1 MDFGADPY
9 PQYAWLREQ
18 EPVVKVLEG
27 QGLYGLLVTRYE
39 DVRMLLNDP
48 RMSKD
53 PRNAPLDWQ
62 EAGKGRPLEDRT
74 GLGTHLLTTDAEE
87 HSRLRRL
94 VSTAFTAKR
103 VEGLRGQVQQITDGL
118 LDQIAPIGRVD
129 VVTEFAFPLA
139 ITVICALLGVPAK
152 DQDVFRQW
160 TKDFRKW
167 TNTNESEQAGRPAE
181 NPNARPVGLRD
192 LLGYLTELV
201 AKRRVE
207 PADGLIDAMIAATDN
222 GDRLNETELLSMMAL
237 LLIGGFETTV
247 NIIGNGT
254 LALLRHPDQMALL
267 RERPELVDSALE
279 EMLRYDGSFE
289 TATWRFPLEP
299 IEVAGTRIEKG
310 HPILLSLASADRDEA
325 RFQEPDRF
333 DVTRADNGH
342 VAFGRG
348 AHFCLGAPLARL
360 EGRIAFDG
368 LLRRLPGLALAVPP
382 EQLRW
387 QRSLTIRGLES
398 LPVTFEP
405 DRR

>member
-9 PQYAWLREQ
+9 PEYAMLRAE
-18 EPVVKVLEG
+18 EPVRRILEG
-27 QGLYGLLVTRYE
+27 RGLYGLLVTRYE
-39 DVRMLLNDP
+39 DVRMLLSDS

-74 GLGTHLLTTDAEE
+74 GLGTHLLTTDGPE
-87 HSRLRRL
+87 HTRLRRL
-94 VSTAFTAKR
+94 VSTAFTARR

-118 LDQIAPIGRVD
+118 LDEIVPRGRAD
-129 VVTEFAFPLA
+129 LVTEFAFPLA
-139 ITVICALLGVPAK
+139 ITVICELLGVPSA
-152 DQDVFRQW
+152 DQDLFRRW
-160 TKDFRKW
+160 TKDFRRW
-167 TNTNESEQAGRPAE
+167 TNNTGSAQTDGG
-181 NPNARPVGLRD
+181 NARPVGLRD

-201 AKRRVE
+201 AKRRDE
-207 PADGLIDAMIAATDN
+207 PADGLVDALIAARDD
-222 GDRLNETELLSMMAL
+222 GDRLNETELLSMLSL
-237 LLIGGFETTV
+237 LLVGGFETTV
-247 NIIGNGT
+247 NLIGNGT
-254 LALLRHPDQMALL
+254 LALLRNPEQLALL
-267 RERPELVDSALE
+267 REQPHLLDSALE

-289 TATWRFPLEP
+289 TATWRFPLET
-299 IEVAGTRIEKG
+299 IEIAGTRIEKG
-310 HPILLSLASADRDEA
+310 HPVLLSLASANRDQA
-325 RFQEPDRF
+325 KFMEPDHF
-333 DVTRADNGH
+333 NVTRSENGH

-398 LPVTFEP
+398 LPVTF
-405 DRR
+405 DA

>member
-1 MDFGADPY
+1 MDFGDDPY
-9 PQYAWLREQ
+9 PEYAWLRTE
-18 EPVVKVLEG
+18 EPVRRVVEG

-39 DVRMLLNDP
+39 DVRMLLSDS

-74 GLGTHLLTTDAEE
+74 GLGTHLLTTDAPE
-87 HSRLRRL
+87 HTRLRRL
-94 VSTAFTAKR
+94 VSTAFTARR
-103 VEGLRGQVQQITDGL
+103 VENLRGQVQQITDDL
-118 LDQIAPIGRVD
+118 LDDIVPRGRAD
-129 VVTEFAFPLA
+129 LVTEFAFPLA
-139 ITVICALLGVPAK
+139 ITVICELLGVPAA
-152 DQDVFRQW
+152 DQDVFRRW
-160 TKDFRKW
+160 TKDFRSW
-167 TNTNESEQAGRPAE
+167 TNKSASTPADSGQ
-181 NPNARPVGLRD
+181 ARPVGLRD

-201 AKRRVE
+201 EKRRNE
-207 PADGLIDAMIAATDN
+207 PADGLVDALIAARDDD
-222 GDRLNETELLSMMAL
+222 DRLDETELLSMMSL
-237 LLIGGFETTV
+237 LLVGGFETTV
-247 NIIGNGT
+247 NLIGNGT
-254 LALLRHPDQMALL
+254 LALLRNPDQLALL
-267 RERPELVDSALE
+267 REQPHRVDTALE

-299 IEVAGTRIEKG
+299 IEIAGTRIEKG
-310 HPILLSLASADRDEA
+310 HPVLLSLASADRDPA
-325 RFQEPDRF
+325 KFTDPDHF
-333 DVTRADNGH
+333 DVTRSENGH

-398 LPVTFEP
+398 LPVTF
-405 DRR
+405 DA

>member
-1 MDFGADPY
+1 M
-9 PQYAWLREQ
+9 
-18 EPVVKVLEG
+18 EG
-27 QGLYGLLVTRYE
+27 RGLYGLLVTRYE
-39 DVRMLLNDP
+39 DVRRLLSDP

-74 GLGTHLLTTDAEE
+74 GLGTHLLTTDAPE
-87 HSRLRRL
+87 HTRLRRL
-94 VSTAFTAKR
+94 VSTAFTARR

-118 LDQIAPIGRVD
+118 LDEIVPRGRVD
-129 VVTEFAFPLA
+129 LVTEFAFPLA
-139 ITVICALLGVPAK
+139 ITVICELLGVPSA
-152 DQDVFRQW
+152 DQDVFRRW
-160 TKDFRKW
+160 TKDFRRW
-167 TNTNESEQAGRPAE
+167 TNTTDQTGNGD
-181 NPNARPVGLRD
+181 ARPVGLRD
-192 LLGYLTELV
+192 LLEYLTELV
-201 AKRRVE
+201 AKRREE
-207 PADGLIDAMIAATDN
+207 PADGLIDALIAERDD

-247 NIIGNGT
+247 NLIGNGT
-254 LALLRHPDQMALL
+254 LALLRNPDQLALL
-267 RERPELVDSALE
+267 REQPRLVESALE

-310 HPILLSLASADRDEA
+310 YPVLLSLASANRDQA
-325 RFQEPDRF
+325 KFTEPDQF
-333 DVTRADNGH
+333 DVTRSDNGH

-368 LLRRLPGLALAVPP
+368 LLRRLPGLRLAVPA

-387 QRSLTIRGLES
+387 QRSLTIRGLEA
-398 LPVTFEP
+398 LPVTF
-405 DRR
+405 DA

>member
-18 EPVVKVLEG
+18 EPVVQVMEG

-39 DVRMLLNDP
+39 DVRMLLSDT

-74 GLGTHLLTTDAEE
+74 GLGTHLLTTDGLE
-87 HSRLRRL
+87 HTRLRRL
-94 VSTAFTAKR
+94 VSTAFTARR
-103 VEGLRGQVQQITDGL
+103 VESLRGQVQQITDGL
-118 LDQIAPIGRVD
+118 LDEIVPRGRVD
-129 VVTEFAFPLA
+129 LVTEFAFPLA
-139 ITVICALLGVPAK
+139 ITVICELLGVPSA
-152 DQDVFRQW
+152 DQEMFRRW
-160 TKDFRKW
+160 TKDFRRW
-167 TNTNESEQAGRPAE
+167 TNKTGSDQAESE
-181 NPNARPVGLRD
+181 NARPVGLRD

-201 AKRRVE
+201 DKRREV
-207 PADGLIDAMIAATDN
+207 PADGLVDALIAARDDD
-222 GDRLNETELLSMMAL
+222 DRLNETELLSMMSL

-247 NIIGNGT
+247 NLVGNGT
-254 LALLRHPDQMALL
+254 LALLRHPDQLALL
-267 RERPELVDSALE
+267 REQPHLVEPALE

-299 IEVAGTRIEKG
+299 IEIAGTRIEKG
-310 HPILLSLASADRDEA
+310 HPVLLSLASADRDQA
-325 RFQEPDRF
+325 KFKEPDRF
-333 DVTRADNGH
+333 DVMRSDNGH

-368 LLRRLPGLALAVPP
+368 LLRRLPGLTLAVPP
-382 EQLRW
+382 EELRW

-398 LPVTFEP
+398 LPVTF
-405 DRR
+405 DA

>member
-1 MDFGADPY
+1 MDFGEDPY
-9 PQYAWLREQ
+9 PQYAWLRAE
-18 EPVVKVLEG
+18 EPVRRVLEG
-27 QGLYGLLVTRYE
+27 KGLYGLLVTRYE
-39 DVRMLLNDP
+39 DVRMLLSDP

-74 GLGTHLLTTDAEE
+74 GLGTHLLTTDAPE
-87 HSRLRRL
+87 HTRLRRL
-94 VSTAFTAKR
+94 VSTAFTARR

-118 LDQIAPIGRVD
+118 LDEIVPRGRVD
-129 VVTEFAFPLA
+129 LVTEFAFPLA
-139 ITVICALLGVPAK
+139 ITVICELLGVPSA

-167 TNTNESEQAGRPAE
+167 TNTNNNGSAQADNEQ
-181 NPNARPVGLRD
+181 ARPVGLRD

-201 AKRRVE
+201 DKRRRE
-207 PADGLIDAMIAATDN
+207 PADGLVDALIAARDD
-222 GDRLNETELLSMMAL
+222 GDRLDETELLSMMSL
-237 LLIGGFETTV
+237 LLVGGFETTV
-247 NIIGNGT
+247 NLIGNGT
-254 LALLRHPDQMALL
+254 LALLRNPDQLALL
-267 RERPELVDSALE
+267 RKQPELVDGALE

-299 IEVAGTRIEKG
+299 IEIAGTRIEKG
-310 HPILLSLASADRDEA
+310 HPVLLSLASANRDQA
-325 RFQEPDRF
+325 KFTEPDHF
-333 DVTRADNGH
+333 DVTRAENGH

-382 EQLRW
+382 ETLRW

-398 LPVTFEP
+398 LPVTF
-405 DRR
+405 DV

>member
-9 PQYAWLREQ
+9 PKYAWLREE
-18 EPVVKVLEG
+18 EPVRQVMEG

-39 DVRMLLNDP
+39 DVRMLLGDP

-62 EAGKGRPLEDRT
+62 AAGKGRPLEDRT
-74 GLGTHLLTTDAEE
+74 GLGTHLLTTDGIE
-87 HSRLRRL
+87 HTRLRRL
-94 VSTAFTAKR
+94 VSTAFTARR

-118 LDQIAPIGRVD
+118 LDEIVPRGRVD
-129 VVTEFAFPLA
+129 LVTEFAFPLA
-139 ITVICALLGVPAK
+139 ITVICELLGVPSA

-160 TKDFRKW
+160 TKDFRRW
-167 TNTNESEQAGRPAE
+167 TNNAGSGRTDNA
-181 NPNARPVGLRD
+181 NARPVGLRD

-201 AKRRVE
+201 AKRRDE
-207 PADGLIDAMIAATDN
+207 PADGLVDALIAARDDD
-222 GDRLNETELLSMMAL
+222 DRLNETELLSMMSL
-237 LLIGGFETTV
+237 LLVGGFETTV
-247 NIIGNGT
+247 NLIGNGT
-254 LALLRHPDQMALL
+254 LALLRHPDQLALL
-267 RERPELVDSALE
+267 REQPDLVDSALE

-299 IEVAGTRIEKG
+299 IEIAGTRIEKG
-310 HPILLSLASADRDEA
+310 HPVLLSLASANRDQAKFKEA
-325 RFQEPDRF
+325 DHF
-333 DVTRADNGH
+333 DVARSDNGH

-398 LPVTFEP
+398 LPVTF
-405 DRR
+405 DA

>member
-9 PQYAWLREQ
+9 PEYAKLRAD
-18 EPVVKVLEG
+18 EPVRPVLEG
-27 QGLYGLLVTRYE
+27 KGLYGLLVTRYE
-39 DVRMLLNDP
+39 DVRMLLGDP

-62 EAGKGRPLEDRT
+62 EAGRGRPLEDRT
-74 GLGTHLLTTDAEE
+74 GLGTHLLTTDAPE
-87 HSRLRRL
+87 HTRLRRL
-94 VSTAFTAKR
+94 VSTAFTARR
-103 VEGLRGQVQQITDGL
+103 VEGLRGQVQQIVDGL
-118 LDQIAPIGRVD
+118 LDEIEPRGRVD
-129 VVTEFAFPLA
+129 LVTEFAFPMA
-139 ITVICALLGVPAK
+139 ITVICALLGVPVA
-152 DQDVFRQW
+152 DQQMFRQW

-167 TNTNESEQAGRPAE
+167 TNDKDTAATDGG
-181 NPNARPVGLRD
+181 NARPVGLRD

-201 AKRRVE
+201 EKRRSE
-207 PADGLIDAMIAATDN
+207 PADGLVDALIAAQDD
-222 GDRLNETELLSMMAL
+222 GDRLNETELLSMMSL

-247 NIIGNGT
+247 NLVGNGM
-254 LALLRHPDQMALL
+254 LALLRNPDQLALL
-267 RERPELVDSALE
+267 RAKPELVDSALE

-310 HPILLSLASADRDEA
+310 YPVLLSLASANRDQA
-325 RFQEPDRF
+325 KFAGADNF
-333 DVTRADNGH
+333 DVARSDTGH

-360 EGRIAFDG
+360 EGRIAFDA
-368 LLRRLPGLALAVPP
+368 LLRRLPNLALAVPP

-398 LPVTFEP
+398 LPVTF
-405 DRR
+405 DA

>member
-1 MDFGADPY
+1 MDFGDDPY
-9 PQYAWLREQ
+9 PQYTWLREQ
-18 EPVVKVLEG
+18 EPVRQVMEG
-27 QGLYGLLVTRYE
+27 RGLYGLLVTRYE
-39 DVRMLLNDP
+39 DVRRLLSDP

-74 GLGTHLLTTDAEE
+74 GLGTHLLTTDAPE
-87 HSRLRRL
+87 HTRLRRL
-94 VSTAFTAKR
+94 VSTAFTARR

-118 LDQIAPIGRVD
+118 LDEIVPRGRVD
-129 VVTEFAFPLA
+129 LVTEFAFPLA
-139 ITVICALLGVPAK
+139 ITVICELLGVPSA
-152 DQDVFRQW
+152 DQDVFRRW
-160 TKDFRKW
+160 TKDFRRW
-167 TNTNESEQAGRPAE
+167 TNTTDQTDNGD
-181 NPNARPVGLRD
+181 ARPVGLRD
-192 LLGYLTELV
+192 LLEYLTELV
-201 AKRRVE
+201 AKRREE
-207 PADGLIDAMIAATDN
+207 PADGLIDALIAERDD

-247 NIIGNGT
+247 NLIGNGT
-254 LALLRHPDQMALL
+254 LALLRNPDQLALL
-267 RERPELVDSALE
+267 REQPRLVESALE

-310 HPILLSLASADRDEA
+310 YPVLLSLASANRDQA
-325 RFQEPDRF
+325 KFTEPDQF
-333 DVTRADNGH
+333 DVTRSDNGH

-368 LLRRLPGLALAVPP
+368 LLRRLPGLRLAVPA

-387 QRSLTIRGLES
+387 QRSLTIRGLEA
-398 LPVTFEP
+398 LPVTF
-405 DRR
+405 DA